1 VRGGAGWVSDA
12 AHAARGGRVDA
23 ARRCARPLA
32 AAAAVLALAACTGE
46 PTPAPA
52 APGAGHDL
60 PTIEV
65 RIGGAAHER
74 WYDGSVE
81 AVRQATLTAQTTGR
95 VAEALHDVDDRVR
108 AGELLLRLT
117 GVEQRAALRQAE
129 QALREAEARATVA
142 DADYARTSDVYA
154 KRLVARAALDRATAD
169 RDAAAAQLAAA
180 QAGLASAR
188 ESAAYTE
195 IRAPYDSVV
204 TRRHVEPGE
213 AVAPGQPLI
222 EVAALERLRV
232 VVDVP
237 SSIAETLRDGGRATV
252 LVGDRRYASD
262 RVVVFPAATAQS
274 STVRVRIELP
284 EAAVGAY
291 PGLYAKVGFEA
302 APADAPADA
311 RTGGAADAARGPIS
325 SPSAHAPIS
334 IPSSALVER
343 SEVTAVYVVD
353 ADGRLYFRQ
362 VRLGR
367 RYGDAVEV
375 LAGLRPGERV
385 ASDPVAAAQRLAA
398 ARERAP

>member
-1 VRGGAGWVSDA
+1 MRVRHAVRLVPSRSGPARSRPRA
-12 AHAARGGRVDA
+12 ATVAAT
-23 ARRCARPLA
+23 L
-32 AAAAVLALAACTGE
+32 VLALAACTSE
-46 PTPAPA
+46 PPATPAPA
-52 APGAGHDL
+52 GPGKDLATLEIRAGG
-60 PTIEV
+60 P
-65 RIGGAAHER
+65 AHER

-81 AVRQATLTAQTTGR
+81 AVRQATLTAQTSGR
-95 VAEALHDVDDRVR
+95 VAEALHDVDDRVK

-117 GVEQRAALRQAE
+117 GVEQRAGLRQAE

-142 DADYARTSDVYA
+142 EAEFARIRDVYE
-154 KRLVARAALDRATAD
+154 KRLVARSALDRATAD
-169 RDAAAAQLAAA
+169 RDAAAAQLAGA

-188 ESAAYTE
+188 ENAGYTE

-213 AVAPGQPLI
+213 AVGTGQPLV

-237 SSIAETLRDGGRATV
+237 SAVAETLRADGRATV

-274 STVRVRIELP
+274 STVRVRVDLP
-284 EAAVGAY
+284 ERAAGAY
-291 PGLYAKVGFEA
+291 PGLYAKVGFEPSQPASPAPTA
-302 APADAPADA
+302 AAGAGADAGADAP
-311 RTGGAADAARGPIS
+311 RGPIS
-325 SPSAHAPIS
+325 IPASAV
-334 IPSSALVER
+334 VER

-353 ADGRLYFRQ
+353 SDGRLYFRQ

-367 RYGDAVEV
+367 RYGDTVEV

-385 ASDPVAAAQRLAA
+385 AQDPIAAAQRIAA
-398 ARERAP
+398 APTGGNAQ